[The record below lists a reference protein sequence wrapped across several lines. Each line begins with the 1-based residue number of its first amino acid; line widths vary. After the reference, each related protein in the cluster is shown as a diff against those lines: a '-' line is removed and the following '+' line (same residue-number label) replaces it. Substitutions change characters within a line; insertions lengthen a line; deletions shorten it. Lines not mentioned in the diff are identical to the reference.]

1 MYEILA
7 LDPST
12 APTSHSVY
20 TMVQERLRQFQEHLD
35 AAVASVDAGKQEQ
48 RNLENT
54 HVQDK

>member
-12 APTSHSVY
+12 APMSHSVY
-20 TMVQERLRQFQEHLD
+20 TMVQERLRQFQEHMD